1 MKSQFFCS
9 LLTRYHYIVGP
20 LALAIATI
28 DINDGAKIER
38 EHRAESLARAECT

>member
-1 MKSQFFCS
+1 VWS
-9 LLTRYHYIVGP
+9 

-38 EHRAESLARAECT
+38 EHRAESLARAEYALFFCQFLSYPYRL